1 MGQFPVPGRTFGTPE
16 FKELAAEAA
25 EEYCACM
32 AEARFGR
39 AVPLLSDA
47 LLLAE
52 RVLAAYRRRK
62 REAGGLDNDDL
73 LVETAR
79 AFERLPGL
87 AADYADRFQLV
98 MVDEF
103 QDTDQLQVDMIKR
116 MAGPA
121 CERLCTVGDA
131 QQSNLP
137 LPWRRR
143 FRVSPPRRRDAE
155 GEPQRAR
162 PAARQLPQP
171 CRRAGVR
178 GPRLRA
184 APDVRVLVH
193 VARSRARRVPRGAP
207 VSGDRSAHRRADGHV
222 PAPRR
227 PCRAGL
233 PRGRAGHSAPVRG
246 AARRGACG
254 GGHGAAA
261 GLHHAGGRVCRG
273 VAARGLP
280 VLAC

>member
-1 MGQFPVPGRTFGTPE
+1 MPGRTFGTPE

-131 QQSNLP
+131 QQSIY
-137 LPWRRR
+137 R
-143 FRVSPPRRRDAE
+143 FRGADVSVYHRHVEETRKANPNGLVLLPDNFRSHATCWRSWTASSSSPRRSGPRSCRSLPRATS
-155 GEPQRAR
+155 PAWRAR
-162 PAARQLPQP
+162 FW
-171 CRRAGVR
+171 
-178 GPRLRA
+178 
-184 APDVRVLVH
+184 
-193 VARSRARRVPRGAP
+193 
-207 VSGDRSAHRRADGHV
+207 DRSAHRRADGHV

-227 PCRAGL
+227 PAEQACRVAAQGIARRSRRCATRGMRRGTWCCCWAP
-233 PRGRAGHSAPVRG
+233 PRGRACMPRSCG
-246 AARRGACG
+246 ARASRAWW
-254 GGHGAAA
+254 
-261 GLHHAGGRVCRG
+261 
-273 VAARGLP
+273 
-280 VLAC
+280 